1 MSAPWN
7 SRPGRA
13 EPSLPPRFYRKDLE
27 TRKVGLNA
35 TRRKST
41 GLSSKNPRLAQVT
54 KSFQKQGVMK
64 LLGGR
69 ISLLSHGLVEI
80 TANNRPAFS
89 QQDGFVHAGIMAT
102 LADNAAGYATL
113 STLPPGSRVL
123 AVEFKL
129 NFMRPAVGD
138 MLRGR
143 GRVRRL
149 GRTLSLCEVEVEARQ
164 NGKWI
169 TCAWGSETVYCI
181 KEKETEGITSVERRR
196 EKLRV

>member
-1 MSAPWN
+1 M
-7 SRPGRA
+7 G
-13 EPSLPPRFYRKDLE
+13 ETGLQ
-27 TRKVGLNA
+27 TRKIGLKN
-35 TRRKST
+35 TRRKIT

-69 ISLLSHGLVEI
+69 ISKLRHGLVEI
-80 TANNRPAFS
+80 TADNSPSFS

-129 NFMRPAVGD
+129 NFIRPAVGD
-138 MLRGR
+138 ML
-143 GRVRRL
+143 
-149 GRTLSLCEVEVEARQ
+149 
-164 NGKWI
+164 
-169 TCAWGSETVYCI
+169 
-181 KEKETEGITSVERRR
+181 
-196 EKLRV
+196 

>member
-1 MSAPWN
+1 LN
-7 SRPGRA
+7 S
-13 EPSLPPRFYRKDLE
+13 
-27 TRKVGLNA
+27 

-41 GLSSKNPRLAQVT
+41 GLSSNNPRLAQVT

-64 LLGGR
+64 LIGGR
-69 ISLLSHGLVEI
+69 MSKLRPGLVEI
-80 TANNRPAFS
+80 IAANRPSFS

-149 GRTLSLCEVEVEARQ
+149 GRTLSLCEVEVEVRQ

-169 TCAWGSETVYCI
+169 PCAWGSETVYCI
-181 KEKETEGITSVERRR
+181 KQKDA
-196 EKLRV
+196 

>member
-80 TANNRPAFS
+80 TADNRPAFS

-102 LADNAAGYATL
+102 LADNVAGYATL

-143 GRVRRL
+143 GQSRETWKDSLVVR
-149 GRTLSLCEVEVEARQ
+149 GRGR
-164 NGKWI
+164 
-169 TCAWGSETVYCI
+169 SET
-181 KEKETEGITSVERRR
+181 GW
-196 EKLRV
+196 

>member
-1 MSAPWN
+1 
-7 SRPGRA
+7 
-13 EPSLPPRFYRKDLE
+13 
-27 TRKVGLNA
+27 
-35 TRRKST
+35 
-41 GLSSKNPRLAQVT
+41 
-54 KSFQKQGVMK
+54 MK

-69 ISLLSHGLVEI
+69 ISRLSNGLVEI
-80 TANNRPAFS
+80 TADNRPSFS
-89 QQDGFVHAGIMAT
+89 QQDGFVHSGIMAT

-143 GRVRRL
+143 GIVRRV

-164 NGKWI
+164 NGKI

>member
-1 MSAPWN
+1 MK
-7 SRPGRA
+7 RA
-13 EPSLPPRFYRKDLE
+13 
-27 TRKVGLNA
+27 
-35 TRRKST
+35 RKSA
-41 GLSSKNPRLAQVT
+41 GLSSNNLRLSQVRE
-54 KSFQKQGVMK
+54 SFQKQGVMK

-69 ISLLSHGLVEI
+69 IAKLGHGIVEI
-80 TANNRPAFS
+80 TARNSPAFS

-129 NFMRPAVGD
+129 NFTRPAVGD

-149 GRTLSLCEVEVEARQ
+149 GRTLSVCEVEVEARQ
-164 NGKWI
+164 KGKW
-169 TCAWGSETVYCI
+169 TSCAWGSETVYCI
-181 KEKETEGITSVERRR
+181 R
-196 EKLRV
+196 EKAT